1 MREQHAGAEQEG
13 EGYLVS
19 VSDLMVGLLFVFILV
34 LVAFALV
41 LRETET
47 NAVKPSIE
55 QACGFGEGKDGCP
68 LADVP
73 DPPVTAT
80 PPQPTDVDP
89 TTGAEPVPHVSHA
102 DQPDDSAPPA
112 PPPVASAPGG
122 MGAVA
127 DASAEAPGTDGE
139 KDGTS
144 FDRPVPPP
152 ETDPPDDSAPS
163 APPPVASAP
172 GGTGAVA
179 DASAEAPVTEGEK
192 DGTSIDRPIQPP
204 EADPPDDSAP
214 PAPPAVASAP
224 GGMGAVPDARAEAPG
239 TGGAKGDAP
248 VEKPSQ
254 PTEPEVKPESPP
266 VVERDQ
272 PSEGL
277 RICQEK
283 RSTLLVEIQSR
294 LRQRRVENATIDTSS
309 GVLRLNERALYFEP
323 RIDSLPATGTQREVI
338 RAVADVFAELLPCFT
353 AGGPRPATCRPDE
366 EAIIDAV
373 FVEGHTDRRPFRLTP
388 DGKDENYGLSARRA
402 LNVYEL
408 MKRDQPRLWELR
420 NREQFAIMGMSG
432 YGPERPVPGRT
443 ADTQEDW
450 AANRRIEFR
459 FLLDPLPC
467 SRLSPVAKDSAR

>member
-112 PPPVASAPGG
+112 PPPIASAPGG

-144 FDRPVPPP
+144 FDRP
-152 ETDPPDDSAPS
+152 
-163 APPPVASAP
+163 
-172 GGTGAVA
+172 
-179 DASAEAPVTEGEK
+179 
-192 DGTSIDRPIQPP
+192 ILPP
-204 EADPPDDSAP
+204 EADPPDDSALPVP
-214 PAPPAVASAP
+214 PPVASAP
-224 GGMGAVPDARAEAPG
+224 GGMEAVPDARAEAPG
-239 TGGAKGDAP
+239 TGGAKGEAP
-248 VEKPSQ
+248 AAQPSQ
-254 PTEPEVKPESPP
+254 PTESEGKPESLS
-266 VVERDQ
+266 VVKLDQ

-277 RICQEK
+277 RICQER
-283 RSTLLVEIQSR
+283 RSTLLLEIQSR

-323 RIDSLPATGTQREVI
+323 RVDSLPSAGPQREVI

>member
-47 NAVKPSIE
+47 SAVKPSIE

-68 LADVP
+68 PADVP
-73 DPPVTAT
+73 DPPGTAT
-80 PPQPTDVDP
+80 PTQPTEVDP
-89 TTGAEPVPHVSHA
+89 AIGAEPVPHVSHA
-102 DQPDDSAPPA
+102 DQPDDTAPPA
-112 PPPVASAPGG
+112 RPPVASAPGG
-122 MGAVA
+122 MEEAV
-127 DASAEAPGTDGE
+127 P
-139 KDGTS
+139 
-144 FDRPVPPP
+144 
-152 ETDPPDDSAPS
+152 
-163 APPPVASAP
+163 
-172 GGTGAVA
+172 

-192 DGTSIDRPIQPP
+192 GGTSFDRPVQPP

-214 PAPPAVASAP
+214 PARPPVASAP

-239 TGGAKGDAP
+239 TGGAKGEAP

-254 PTEPEVKPESPP
+254 PTEPEVKPEGPP

-283 RSTLLVEIQSR
+283 RSTLLLEIQSR

-323 RIDSLPATGTQREVI
+323 RVDSLPATGTQREVI